1 MMALRL
7 PRAML
12 VLAAC
17 LAIAV
22 LPARDAAAQTP
33 ALWTMRDADTTIYLF
48 GTIHLLPHDLGWL
61 TEDIEQAFESA
72 DTLVLEHDVWDI
84 EYEPFND
91 QGLYNEAGVA
101 LRDVLT
107 EEQRETLKEVAHDA
121 LVPVAMLQPYRPLRV
136 VGILGGAFG
145 YHIGMRGPQGADNV
159 FFDRAKKAK
168 KRLAYLETVAD
179 TQYLLYP
186 SASLE
191 IELEILIQTLDRM
204 RFDQRADERLINAW
218 NAGDF
223 EAIAAFEAL
232 EYDGLGAAAQAFLR
246 GWNRE
251 LLHDRNARWVP
262 QIEAMLKGSG
272 TYFIAVGEAHMAGPD
287 SVVKMLRARNHV
299 VEGPSPEP
307 LDYTPVRLP
316 Y

>member
-1 MMALRL
+1 M
-7 PRAML
+7 
-12 VLAAC
+12 
-17 LAIAV
+17 
-22 LPARDAAAQTP
+22 
-33 ALWTMRDADTTIYLF
+33 
-48 GTIHLLPHDLGWL
+48 
-61 TEDIEQAFESA
+61 
-72 DTLVLEHDVWDI
+72 
-84 EYEPFND
+84 
-91 QGLYNEAGVA
+91 
-101 LRDVLT
+101 
-107 EEQRETLKEVAHDA
+107 
-121 LVPVAMLQPYRPLRV
+121 

-223 EAIAAFEAL
+223 EVIAAFEAL

-272 TYFIAVGEAHMAGPD
+272 TYFIAVGAAHMAGPD
-287 SVVKMLRARNHV
+287 SVVKMLPCPQPCRRRAKPRAPGLHAGPSALLSRF
-299 VEGPSPEP
+299 GPSPVDGGP
-307 LDYTPVRLP
+307 ADPA
-316 Y
+316 